1 MPNQDDCCKKQLDE
15 KVERDCLGNVVV
27 DPVLQAACNED
38 EPARHLAEPQKSQ
51 GDGACHETAC
61 QGNLSVV
68 EERRHN
74 KYIEQN
80 DNEADGGARRA
91 YRALEDHSRHGQDR
105 LDECKPPLV
114 FHGQQARLRV
124 DERGIGDVAEQ
135 VEDECDHVRP
145 LRISSAASRGILRET
160 DFARINFRSR
170 RAFNPAQISCGRGCL
185 GA

>member
-1 MPNQDDCCKKQLDE
+1 MPDQDDCGKKQLDE

-27 DPVLQAACNED
+27 DPVLQATCNKD
-38 EPARHLAEPQKSQ
+38 EPTCHLAEPQKPQ
-51 GDGACHETAC
+51 GDGTCHETAC

-74 KYIEQN
+74 KYIKQN
-80 DNEADGGARRA
+80 DNEAYRGTRRA
-91 YRALEDHSRHGQDR
+91 YRALEDHSRHGEDC
-105 LDECKPPLV
+105 LDEREPPLV

-124 DERGIGDVAEQ
+124 NERGIGDVAEQ
-135 VEDECDHVRP
+135 VEDECDHLRP

-160 DFARINFRSR
+160 DFARINFQSR
-170 RAFNPAQISCGRGCL
+170 RAFNPAQISCGRCCL